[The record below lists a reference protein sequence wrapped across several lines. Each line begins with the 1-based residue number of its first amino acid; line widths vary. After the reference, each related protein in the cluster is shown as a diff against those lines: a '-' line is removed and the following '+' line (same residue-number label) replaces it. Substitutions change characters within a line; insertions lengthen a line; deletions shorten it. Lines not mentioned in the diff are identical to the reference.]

1 MVNIE
6 KENNETPINRDKKIA
21 HSIFDYMEIIV
32 FSICFVF
39 LVFTFLGR
47 ISVVSGN
54 SMNQTLSHGDTLVV
68 SSLPYTP
75 KQGDIVVFRAPYSV
89 PYGDEHLVKR
99 VIATENQTIDIDFS
113 TWTVT
118 VDGQKIDESD
128 YLYLSGFPYHSE
140 ISFPYTVPEGKV
152 FLMGDNRYGSHDSR
166 TNDIGAVDVDY
177 IVGPAVLRLF
187 PINKFGFID

>member
-1 MVNIE
+1 MNHMV
-6 KENNETPINRDKKIA
+6 KENNQNPIDRDKKIA
-21 HSIFDYMEIIV
+21 YTLFDYMEVIV

-39 LVFTFLGR
+39 IVFTFLGR
-47 ISVVSGN
+47 VSVVSGN
-54 SMNQTLSHGDTLVV
+54 SMQQTLSHNDTILV

-75 KQGDIVVFRAPYSV
+75 KLGDVVVFRAPYSV

-166 TNDIGAVDVDY
+166 TYDIGAVDVDY
-177 IVGPAVLRLF
+177 IVGPVIFRLF
-187 PINKFGFID
+187 PINKLGLID

>member
-1 MVNIE
+1 MNHMV
-6 KENNETPINRDKKIA
+6 KENSPPKADRDKKTA
-21 HSIFDYMEIIV
+21 YTLFDYMEVIV

-39 LVFTFLGR
+39 IVFTFLGR
-47 ISVVSGN
+47 VSVVSGN
-54 SMNQTLSHGDTLVV
+54 SMQQTLSHNDTILV

-75 KQGDIVVFRAPYSV
+75 KQGDIVVFRAPYSE

-166 TNDIGAVDVDY
+166 THDIGAVDVDY
-177 IVGPAVLRLF
+177 IVGPVIFRIF
-187 PINKFGFID
+187 PINKFGLVD

>member
-1 MVNIE
+1 MVNMA
-6 KENNETPINRDKKIA
+6 KENNEKPINRDKKTA
-21 HSIFDYMEIIV
+21 QTLFDYMEVVV

-47 ISVVSGN
+47 VSVVTGS
-54 SMNQTLSHGDTLVV
+54 SMEQTLSHGDTILV
-68 SSLPYTP
+68 SSLPYAP
-75 KQGDIVVFRAPYSV
+75 KQGDIVVFRAPYSE

-118 VDGQKIDESD
+118 VDGQKIDESE

-140 ISFPYTVPEGKV
+140 ISFPYTVPDGKV

-166 TNDIGAVDVDY
+166 TYDIGAVDVDY
-177 IVGPAVLRLF
+177 IVGPAILRVL
-187 PINKFGFID
+187 PIGKFGLIN